1 MLLIYTPEITNR
13 ITYIFEFILSDI
25 IGLDYEITDNRD
37 LYLKHKGPRVSY
49 GKINF
54 KGELNF
60 KATELLY
67 EKNVNDQNIACFEYE
82 GVPAFF
88 KVYGECV
95 LPFDPFAAS
104 FYLVSRYEEYL
115 PFTKDQFGRFSA
127 SQSLAFQKGFLDR
140 PVINLWGRIIKKI
153 LVLNFPNLVFRK
165 KRYKFIPTYDI
176 DSAYCYKH
184 KGLLRTLGGFY
195 RSFKNND
202 KEDFNDRAQ
211 VLLKRKKDPFDTF
224 DLMYSYQKQYKF
236 RPKYFFLVGDY
247 DEYDKNISIEV
258 RSFRELIKQVADYA
272 EVGIHPSFAS
282 NESFEKLKREKRS
295 LYKLINR
302 DIKVSRQHFLK
313 LSFPQ
318 TYQRLV
324 EMEIES
330 DYTMGYASD
339 IGFRASTCSSFYF
352 YDLDYERKT
361 NLKVFPFSVMDVSLN
376 LYLKLDPDKA
386 IEKTKKLI
394 DEVKAM
400 DGLMITLWHNQNLI
414 EDKEWKGWRKV
425 YETILNYARE
435 SK

>member
-13 ITYIFEFILSDI
+13 ITYIFEFIFSDI
-25 IGLDYEITDNRD
+25 IGLNYEITDNRD

-60 KATELLY
+60 KASELLF
-67 EKNVNDQNIACFEYE
+67 EKNVNDQNISCFEYE

-140 PVINLWGRIIKKI
+140 PVINIWGRIIKNI
-153 LVLNFPNLVFRK
+153 LILHFPELVFIK

-176 DSAYCYKH
+176 DSAYSYKH
-184 KGLLRTLGGFY
+184 KGFLRTIGGFY
-195 RSFKNND
+195 RALKNND
-202 KEDFNDRAQ
+202 KEDFNYRAQ
-211 VLLKRKKDPFDTF
+211 VLLKRKKDPFDNF
-224 DLMYSYQKQYKF
+224 DLMYSYQKKYKF

-282 NESFEKLKREKRS
+282 NESFEKLKREKMS

-302 DIKVSRQHFLK
+302 DIKASRQHFLK
-313 LSFPQ
+313 VSFPQ

-330 DYTMGYASD
+330 DFTMGYASE
-339 IGFRASTCSSFYF
+339 IGFRAGTCSSFYF

-361 NLKVFPFSVMDVSLN
+361 NLKVYPFAVMDVSLN
-376 LYLKLDPDKA
+376 LYLKLKPAEA
-386 IEKTKKLI
+386 IEKTKQLI
-394 DEVKAM
+394 DEVKAL
-400 DGLMITLWHNQNLI
+400 DGLMITLWHNQNLV
-414 EDKEWKGWRKV
+414 EHKEWKGWRKV
-425 YETILNYARE
+425 YETILNYAGE
-435 SK
+435 NK